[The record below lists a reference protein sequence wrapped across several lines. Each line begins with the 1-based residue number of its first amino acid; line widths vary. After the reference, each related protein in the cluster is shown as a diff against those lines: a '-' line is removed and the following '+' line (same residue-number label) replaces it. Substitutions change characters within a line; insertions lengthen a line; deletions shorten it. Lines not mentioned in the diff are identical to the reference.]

1 MTAKE
6 RKSIAE
12 QLYTVQNAL
21 DDLLDQIVGKEE
33 PQPEAP
39 AKSTKKKTGNKK
51 A

>member
-6 RKSIAE
+6 RKSIAD

-39 AKSTKKKTGNKK
+39 AKKKIKKTGKVK

>member
-6 RKSIAE
+6 RKSIAD

-21 DDLLDQIVGKEE
+21 DDLLDQIVGVAETKPPKE
-33 PQPEAP
+33 
-39 AKSTKKKTGNKK
+39 AKPKKKTGKVK